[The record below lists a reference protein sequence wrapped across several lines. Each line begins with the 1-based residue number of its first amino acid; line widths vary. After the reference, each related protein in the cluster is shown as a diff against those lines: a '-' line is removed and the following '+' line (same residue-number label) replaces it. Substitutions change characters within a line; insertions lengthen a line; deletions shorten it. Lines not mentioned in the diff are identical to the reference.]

1 MVWTTLGCGVCD
13 RVGTKSTGCG
23 TGIGDPSTL
32 WIVSETSGLGDH
44 VALGDLVPLA
54 LPFAPEIGVG
64 PVGPPPTS
72 GGLNSGHY
80 LVFLAC
86 IGRHQES
93 RSLS

>member
-1 MVWTTLGCGVCD
+1 MVWTTPGGGLGD
-13 RVGTKSTGCG
+13 RTDTKSTGFSA
-23 TGIGDPSTL
+23 GIGDHSTL
-32 WIVSETSGLGDH
+32 WIVSEKRGLGDH

-54 LPFAPEIGVG
+54 LQFAPEIGVG
-64 PVGPPPTS
+64 PVRPPPTL